1 MVKKIYFIENS
12 IQFNSLDLNTTK
24 IAGSEKTL
32 INISNELGKNNQ
44 FKIKVFNNTPV
55 ENKIDNVEEYPILIM
70 VFERLQLEII

>member
-32 INISNELGKNNQ
+32 INISNELGKNND
-44 FKIKVFNNTPV
+44 KIKYVKGDKLTIESRKNLKAKQSNDQKF
-55 ENKIDNVEEYPILIM
+55 IM
-70 VFERLQLEII
+70 VTS

>member
-44 FKIKVFNNTPV
+44 FYLEKKYAALF
-55 ENKIDNVEEYPILIM
+55 LI
-70 VFERLQLEII
+70 FCL